1 MARNQSEMFMT
12 LDDLVAMDHPYRRFA
27 SMIDFESLSRPLHAL
42 YSEGGR
48 PELGAGRAFSMMVLQ
63 FVEDHSD
70 REMERFMRENISA
83 KWFCG
88 FAMAERTPDHSFF
101 SDFRKRLGTKRLM
114 DIFGCLRESLKS
126 AGLIR
131 QVFTFVDSS
140 HLVSKLSTWE
150 DRDRAIAEGLETFNN
165 RTAKKVAAD
174 PQTRFGAKG
183 KGKFWYGPVGKV

>member
-1 MARNQSEMFMT
+1 MAIG
-12 LDDLVAMDHPYRRFA
+12 VG
-27 SMIDFESLSRPLHAL
+27 ESHLITAAGSRTGVVGYL
-42 YSEGGR
+42 
-48 PELGAGRAFSMMVLQ
+48 
-63 FVEDHSD
+63 
-70 REMERFMRENISA
+70 
-83 KWFCG
+83 
-88 FAMAERTPDHSFF
+88 
-101 SDFRKRLGTKRLM
+101 KRLGTKHLM

-183 KGKFWYGPVGKV
+183 KGKFWYGHERACERRYAVGPDQQDRGHPR